1 MKKNIDLTHG
11 NMKLHIIRLAIP
23 LILGNILQQ
32 TYNTIDAFVIG
43 RYASELEFSSV
54 GVASSIMNLMTF
66 AIVGACTGISII
78 FSELYGGKQI
88 NKFRT
93 EHFLVLTLGTMIT
106 FCISV
111 LAVLFLMPILR
122 LTQTPPEIMDYT
134 LSYLRIVLIGLPFVF
149 LYNLYNSL
157 LRATGNTSMSL
168 YILLVSVVINL
179 GLDLYMVG
187 TLHMGIAGA
196 AWATFFSQAVSAVF
210 SVLVFYIKL
219 PELRC
224 CKDDCKWDK
233 SLIQKTLHF
242 SIVTG
247 IHQASLYIGKLMV
260 QSAVNTTGTE
270 MIAAYTAATRIEG
283 YANSFGDS
291 GAAATSVI
299 IAQNHG
305 AGKQDRVKK
314 GFWDS
319 LVLLFSLGIVCSII
333 LYLVSP
339 NAVTLILGHSYG
351 ISYQNAVSYLR
362 IIAFFYTFCFTGN
375 TFAGYLDGIE
385 KVSIPFIGAAG
396 HIALRVILSW
406 IFIQDYQLPA
416 VAFATGIGW
425 ILVNLFWAIYQ
436 FVFSISTTSFTT
448 E

>member
-1 MKKNIDLTHG
+1 MDF
-11 NMKLHIIRLAIP
+11 RLFFFTTFTIP
-23 LILGNILQQ
+23 FLI
-32 TYNTIDAFVIG
+32 
-43 RYASELEFSSV
+43 
-54 GVASSIMNLMTF
+54 
-66 AIVGACTGISII
+66 
-78 FSELYGGKQI
+78 
-88 NKFRT
+88 
-93 EHFLVLTLGTMIT
+93 
-106 FCISV
+106 
-111 LAVLFLMPILR
+111 
-122 LTQTPPEIMDYT
+122 
-134 LSYLRIVLIGLPFVF
+134 
-149 LYNLYNSL
+149 
-157 LRATGNTSMSL
+157 
-168 YILLVSVVINL
+168 
-179 GLDLYMVG
+179 
-187 TLHMGIAGA
+187 
-196 AWATFFSQAVSAVF
+196 
-210 SVLVFYIKL
+210 FYIKL
-219 PELRC
+219 PDLRC
-224 CKDDCKWDK
+224 CKNDCKWDK
-233 SLIQKTLHF
+233 SFIQKTLHF
-242 SIVTG
+242 SVVTS

-260 QSAVNTTGTE
+260 QSAVNAAGTE

-283 YANSFGDS
+283 YANSFSDS

-305 AGKQDRVKK
+305 AGKHDRVKK

-339 NAVTLILGHSYG
+339 NAVTLILGHTYG
-351 ISYQNAVSYLR
+351 AAYQNAVSYLR

-416 VAFATGIGW
+416 VAFATGIDW
-425 ILVNLFWAIYQ
+425 VLVNLFWAIYL

>member
-1 MKKNIDLTHG
+1 MKKKPDLTLG
-11 NMKLHIIRLAIP
+11 NMKCHIIRLAIP

-54 GVASSIMNLMTF
+54 GVASSIMNLMIF

-93 EHFLVLTLGTMIT
+93 EHFLVLTLGIIT
-106 FCISV
+106 TLCISV
-111 LAVLFLMPILR
+111 LAVLLLMPILH

-134 LSYLRIVLIGLPFVF
+134 MRYLRIVLIGLPFVF

-168 YILLVSVVINL
+168 YILLVSVVMNL

-187 TLHMGIAGA
+187 ALHMGIAGA
-196 AWATFFSQAVSAVF
+196 AWATVCSQAVSAVF
-210 SVLVFYIKL
+210 SVLLFYIML
-219 PELRC
+219 PDLRC
-224 CKDDCKWDK
+224 YKDDCRWDK
-233 SLIQKTLHF
+233 NLIQKTLHF

-247 IHQASLYIGKLMV
+247 IHQTSLYIGKLMV
-260 QSAVNTTGTE
+260 QSAVNAAGTE

-305 AGKQDRVKK
+305 AGKKDRVRK

-319 LVLLFSLGIVCSII
+319 FILLLSLGIICSII

-339 NAVTLILGHSYG
+339 NAVTMILGHAYG
-351 ISYQNAVSYLR
+351 SSYQNAVSYLR
-362 IIAFFYTFCFTGN
+362 IIAFFYTFCFIGN

-396 HIALRVILSW
+396 HIALRVVLSW

-425 ILVNLFWAIYQ
+425 VSVNVFWSIYQ
-436 FVFSISTTSFTT
+436 FVFCHKNERGRI
-448 E
+448 

>member
-1 MKKNIDLTHG
+1 MKRNPDLTHG
-11 NMKLHIIRLAIP
+11 NMKRHIIRLAIP

-54 GVASSIMNLMTF
+54 GVVSSIMNLMIF

-78 FSELYGGKQI
+78 FSELYGGKQM

-93 EHFLVLTLGTMIT
+93 EHFLVLTLGTIIT
-106 FCISV
+106 FCISIF
-111 LAVLFLMPILR
+111 AVLFLMPILH

-134 LSYLRIVLIGLPFVF
+134 VRYLRIVLIGLPFVF
-149 LYNLYNSL
+149 LYNLYNTL
-157 LRATGNTSMSL
+157 LRATGNTSASL
-168 YILLVSVVINL
+168 YILLVSVAINL

-196 AWATFFSQAVSAVF
+196 AWATIFSQAVSAIF
-210 SVLVFYIKL
+210 SVLIFYIIQ

-224 CKDDCKWDK
+224 YKNDCRWDK
-233 SLIQKTLHF
+233 SLMQKTLHF
-242 SIVTG
+242 SVVTS

-305 AGKQDRVKK
+305 AGKQDRVRK

-319 LVLLFSLGIVCSII
+319 LILLLSLGIICSVI

-339 NAVTLILGHSYG
+339 NAAAVILGHTYG
-351 ISYQNAVSYLR
+351 ESYQNAVSYLR
-362 IIAFFYTFCFTGN
+362 IIAFFYTFCFIGN

-385 KVSIPFIGAAG
+385 KVSIPFIGAAS

-425 ILVNLFWAIYQ
+425 VFVNLFWSVYLFI
-436 FVFSISTTSFTT
+436 FSHKKESSR
-448 E
+448 

>member
-1 MKKNIDLTHG
+1 MKKSIDLTQG
-11 NMKLHIIRLAIP
+11 NMKLHIIRMAIP

-54 GVASSIMNLMTF
+54 GVSSSIMNLMIF
-66 AIVGACTGISII
+66 VIVGACTGISII

-93 EHFLVLTLGTMIT
+93 EHFLVLTLGTIT
-106 FCISV
+106 TLCISI
-111 LAVLFLMPILR
+111 LAVLFLMPILH
-122 LTQTPPEIMDYT
+122 LTQTPPEIMNYT
-134 LSYLRIVLIGLPFVF
+134 VSYLRIVLIGLPFVF

-157 LRATGNTSMSL
+157 LRATGKTSMSL
-168 YILLVSVVINL
+168 YILLVSVAINL

-196 AWATFFSQAVSAVF
+196 AWATFFSQAVSAIF
-210 SVLVFYIKL
+210 SVLIFYIKL
-219 PELRC
+219 PDLRC

-242 SIVTG
+242 SIVTSV
-247 IHQASLYIGKLMV
+247 HQASLYIGKLMV

-339 NAVTLILGHSYG
+339 NAVTLILGHTYG
-351 ISYQNAVSYLR
+351 SAYQNAVSYLR
-362 IIAFFYTFCFTGN
+362 IIAFLYTFCFTGN

-396 HIALRVILSW
+396 HISLRVILSW

-425 ILVNLFWAIYQ
+425 VLVNLFWSIYQ
-436 FVFSISTTSFTT
+436 FAVSRRA
-448 E
+448 

>member
-1 MKKNIDLTHG
+1 MI
-11 NMKLHIIRLAIP
+11 
-23 LILGNILQQ
+23 
-32 TYNTIDAFVIG
+32 
-43 RYASELEFSSV
+43 
-54 GVASSIMNLMTF
+54 
-66 AIVGACTGISII
+66 
-78 FSELYGGKQI
+78 
-88 NKFRT
+88 
-93 EHFLVLTLGTMIT
+93 IT
-106 FCISV
+106 FCISI
-111 LAVLFLMPILR
+111 LAVLFLIPILH

-134 LSYLRIVLIGLPFVF
+134 IRYLRIVLLGLPFVF

-157 LRATGNTSMSL
+157 LRATGNTSASL

-179 GLDLYMVG
+179 GLDLYLVG

-196 AWATFFSQAVSAVF
+196 AWATIFSQAVSALA
-210 SVLVFYIKL
+210 SVLIFYITQ

-224 CKDDCKWDK
+224 YKNDCSWDK
-233 SLIQKTLHF
+233 SLMQKTLRL
-242 SIVTG
+242 SAVTG
-247 IHQASLYIGKLMV
+247 IHQTSLYIGKLMV

-305 AGKQDRVKK
+305 AGKQDRVRK
-314 GFWDS
+314 GFWDN
-319 LVLLFSLGIVCSII
+319 LILLFSLGIVCSII
-333 LYLVSP
+333 LYVVSP
-339 NAVTLILGHSYG
+339 NAVTMILGHTYSS
-351 ISYQNAVSYLR
+351 SYQNAVSYLR
-362 IIAFFYTFCFTGN
+362 TIAVFYTFCFVGN

-406 IFIQDYQLPA
+406 LFIQDYQLPA

-425 ILVNLFWAIYQ
+425 ILVNLFWSIYR
-436 FVFSISTTSFTT
+436 FAFCH
-448 E
+448 

>member
-1 MKKNIDLTHG
+1 MERNADLTQG
-11 NMKLHIIRLAIP
+11 NMKRHMVRLAIP

-54 GVASSIMNLMTF
+54 GVASSIMNLMIF
-66 AIVGACTGISII
+66 AIVGACTGIAII
-78 FSELYGGKQI
+78 FSELYGGKLI
-88 NKFRT
+88 NTFRT
-93 EHFLVLTLGTMIT
+93 EHFLVLTFGSIIT
-106 FCISV
+106 FCISI
-111 LAVLFLMPILR
+111 LAVLALMPILH

-134 LSYLRIVLIGLPFVF
+134 VRYLRIVLIGLPFVF

-157 LRATGNTSMSL
+157 LRATGNTSASL
-168 YILLVSVVINL
+168 YILLVSVFINL
-179 GLDLYMVG
+179 GLDLSMVG
-187 TLHMGIAGA
+187 ALHMGIAGA
-196 AWATFFSQAVSAVF
+196 AWATVFSQAVSAIA
-210 SVLVFYIKL
+210 SVLLFYIMQ

-224 CKDDCKWDK
+224 HKKDCRWDK
-233 SLIQKTLHF
+233 SLMQKTLRL
-242 SIVTG
+242 SVVTG
-247 IHQASLYIGKLMV
+247 IHQTSLYIGKLMV

-291 GAAATSVI
+291 GAAATSVM

-319 LVLLFSLGIVCSII
+319 LILLLSLGIVCSII
-333 LYLVSP
+333 LYLISP
-339 NAVTLILGHSYG
+339 YAVTMILGHTYG
-351 ISYQNAVSYLR
+351 LSYQNAVSYLR
-362 IIAFFYTFCFTGN
+362 IIAFFYTFCFIGN

-406 IFIQDYQLPA
+406 ILIQDYQLPA

-425 ILVNLFWAIYQ
+425 VLVNLFWSIYR
-436 FVFSISTTSFTT
+436 FTFCH
-448 E
+448 

>member
-1 MKKNIDLTHG
+1 MKRKPDLTHG
-11 NMKLHIIRLAIP
+11 NMKCHIIRLAIP

-54 GVASSIMNLMTF
+54 GVASSIMNLMIF

-93 EHFLVLTLGTMIT
+93 EHFLVLTLGIIIT
-106 FCISV
+106 LCISV
-111 LAVLFLMPILR
+111 LAVLLLMPILH

-134 LSYLRIVLIGLPFVF
+134 VRYLRIVLIGLPFVF

-168 YILLVSVVINL
+168 YILLVSVVMNL

-187 TLHMGIAGA
+187 TLHIGIVGA
-196 AWATFFSQAVSAVF
+196 AWATVCSQAVSAVF
-210 SVLVFYIKL
+210 SVLLFYIML
-219 PELRC
+219 PDLRC
-224 CKDDCKWDK
+224 YKDDCRWDK

-247 IHQASLYIGKLMV
+247 IHQTSLYIGKLMV
-260 QSAVNTTGTE
+260 QSAVNAAGTE

-305 AGKQDRVKK
+305 AGKQDRVRK

-319 LVLLFSLGIVCSII
+319 FILLLSLGIVCSII

-339 NAVTLILGHSYG
+339 NAVTMILSHAYG
-351 ISYQNAVSYLR
+351 SSYQNAVSYLR
-362 IIAFFYTFCFTGN
+362 IIAFFYTFCFIGN

-396 HIALRVILSW
+396 HIALRVVLSW
-406 IFIQDYQLPA
+406 IFIQDHQLPA

-425 ILVNLFWAIYQ
+425 VSVNVFWAIYQ
-436 FVFSISTTSFTT
+436 FVFCHQKESGR
-448 E
+448 

>member
-1 MKKNIDLTHG
+1 MKRKPDLTHG
-11 NMKLHIIRLAIP
+11 NMKCHIIRLAVP

-54 GVASSIMNLMTF
+54 GVASSIMNLMIF

-88 NKFRT
+88 KKFRT
-93 EHFLVLTLGTMIT
+93 EHFLVLTLGIIIT
-106 FCISV
+106 LCISV
-111 LAVLFLMPILR
+111 LAVLLLMPILH

-134 LSYLRIVLIGLPFVF
+134 IRYLRIVLIGLPFVF

-157 LRATGNTSMSL
+157 LRAIGNTSMSL
-168 YILLVSVVINL
+168 YILLVSVVMNL

-196 AWATFFSQAVSAVF
+196 AWATICSQAVSAVF
-210 SVLVFYIKL
+210 SVLLFYIMM
-219 PELRC
+219 PDLRC
-224 CKDDCKWDK
+224 YKENCKWDK

-242 SIVTG
+242 SVVTG
-247 IHQASLYIGKLMV
+247 VHQTSLYIGKLMV
-260 QSAVNTTGTE
+260 QSAVNAAGTE

-305 AGKQDRVKK
+305 AGKQDRVRK

-319 LVLLFSLGIVCSII
+319 FILLLSLGIVCSII

-339 NAVTLILGHSYG
+339 NAVTMILGHAYG
-351 ISYQNAVSYLR
+351 SAYQNAVSYLR
-362 IIAFFYTFCFTGN
+362 IIAFFYTFCFIGN

-385 KVSIPFIGAAG
+385 RVSIPFIGAAG
-396 HIALRVILSW
+396 HIALRVVLSW

-425 ILVNLFWAIYQ
+425 VSVNVFWSIYQ
-436 FVFSISTTSFTT
+436 FVFCHKQEGSS
-448 E
+448 

>member
-1 MKKNIDLTHG
+1 M
-11 NMKLHIIRLAIP
+11 
-23 LILGNILQQ
+23 
-32 TYNTIDAFVIG
+32 
-43 RYASELEFSSV
+43 
-54 GVASSIMNLMTF
+54 
-66 AIVGACTGISII
+66 
-78 FSELYGGKQI
+78 
-88 NKFRT
+88 
-93 EHFLVLTLGTMIT
+93 LTLGTIIT
-106 FCISV
+106 LCISI
-111 LAVLFLMPILR
+111 LAVLFLMPIPH
-122 LTQTPPEIMDYT
+122 LTQTLPEIMDFT
-134 LSYLRIVLIGLPFVF
+134 VSYLRIVLIGLPFVF

-157 LRATGNTSMSL
+157 LRATVNTSMSL

-210 SVLVFYIKL
+210 SVLIFYIKL
-219 PELRC
+219 PDLRC
-224 CKDDCKWDK
+224 CKNDCKWDK

-242 SIVTG
+242 SIVTS

-260 QSAVNTTGTE
+260 QS
-270 MIAAYTAATRIEG
+270 
-283 YANSFGDS
+283 
-291 GAAATSVI
+291 
-299 IAQNHG
+299 

-319 LVLLFSLGIVCSII
+319 LVLLFSLGIVCSVI

-339 NAVTLILGHSYG
+339 NAVVLILGHTYG
-351 ISYQNAVSYLR
+351 AAYQNAVSYLR

-406 IFIQDYQLPA
+406 IFIQDYQLSA

-425 ILVNLFWAIYQ
+425 VLVNLFWAVYQ
-436 FVFSISTTSFTT
+436 FVFCHKR

>member
-1 MKKNIDLTHG
+1 
-11 NMKLHIIRLAIP
+11 
-23 LILGNILQQ
+23 
-32 TYNTIDAFVIG
+32 
-43 RYASELEFSSV
+43 
-54 GVASSIMNLMTF
+54 
-66 AIVGACTGISII
+66 
-78 FSELYGGKQI
+78 
-88 NKFRT
+88 
-93 EHFLVLTLGTMIT
+93 
-106 FCISV
+106 
-111 LAVLFLMPILR
+111 
-122 LTQTPPEIMDYT
+122 
-134 LSYLRIVLIGLPFVF
+134 
-149 LYNLYNSL
+149 
-157 LRATGNTSMSL
+157 MSL

-210 SVLVFYIKL
+210 SVLIFYLKL
-219 PELRC
+219 PDLRC
-224 CKDDCKWDK
+224 CKNDCKWDK

-242 SIVTG
+242 SVVTS

-260 QSAVNTTGTE
+260 QSAVNAAGTE

-291 GAAATSVI
+291 GVAATSVI

-305 AGKQDRVKK
+305 AGKQDRVRK

-319 LVLLFSLGIVCSII
+319 LVLLFTLDIVCSII
-333 LYLVSP
+333 LYMVSP
-339 NAVTLILGHSYG
+339 NAVTLILGHTYGASYR
-351 ISYQNAVSYLR
+351 NAVSYLR

-425 ILVNLFWAIYQ
+425 VLVNLFWSIYQ
-436 FVFSISTTSFTT
+436 FAVSRRA
-448 E
+448 

>member
-1 MKKNIDLTHG
+1 MKRKPDLTHG
-11 NMKLHIIRLAIP
+11 NMKCHIIRLAIP

-54 GVASSIMNLMTF
+54 GVASSIMNLMIF

-93 EHFLVLTLGTMIT
+93 EHFLVLTLGIIIT

-111 LAVLFLMPILR
+111 LAVLLLMPILH

-134 LSYLRIVLIGLPFVF
+134 VRYLRIVLIGLPFVF

-168 YILLVSVVINL
+168 YILLVSVVMNL

-187 TLHMGIAGA
+187 TLHLGIAGA
-196 AWATFFSQAVSAVF
+196 AWATICSQAVSAVF
-210 SVLVFYIKL
+210 SVLLFYIML
-219 PELRC
+219 PDLRC
-224 CKDDCKWDK
+224 YKENCKWDK

-247 IHQASLYIGKLMV
+247 IHQTSLYIGKLMV
-260 QSAVNTTGTE
+260 QSAVNAAGTE

-305 AGKQDRVKK
+305 AGKQERVRK

-319 LVLLFSLGIVCSII
+319 FILLLSLGIVCSII

-339 NAVTLILGHSYG
+339 NAVTMILGHAYG
-351 ISYQNAVSYLR
+351 SAYQNAVSYLR
-362 IIAFFYTFCFTGN
+362 IIAFFYTFCFIGN

-425 ILVNLFWAIYQ
+425 FSVNVFWSIYQ
-436 FVFSISTTSFTT
+436 FVFCHKQEGSS
-448 E
+448 